1 MRNSVKKRCNSV
13 AVRQTRYVVNFDRE
27 SFLISLLRMNENLL
41 PDPGHDHEQ
50 AGGEIV
56 GDQVVG
62 HVPALEISM

>member
-1 MRNSVKKRCNSV
+1 MNNV
-13 AVRQTRYVVNFDRE
+13 DRE

-41 PDPGHDHEQ
+41 PDPGDDHKQ

-62 HVPALEISM
+62 HVPAAEIIM